1 MVPGATGG
9 WLADLP
15 RGHIVMRTKVL
26 LDPSFRLIDTILTE
40 ADLQRIHAVADVVWG
55 KDEPIG
61 DDHLSA
67 VADELDVIVTGA
79 WRHGHPSRFPKLRAI
94 LEVGGHFPPQD
105 DLDYDYCFSHGIRV
119 LSCAPAFGPAVAEL
133 GLGLALA
140 STRQIART
148 DRTFRHG
155 EPNWSHTSFATEI
168 GDTFTLYDKVIG
180 MIGFGGLGR
189 ALRPLLAPFGC
200 RIQAYDPWL
209 TATFLRRQQVEPVDL
224 DTLLATSR
232 VIFALATPTSSN
244 RALLTGDKL
253 DLIAGDAVFVL
264 LSRSHLVDF
273 DALTERLLAGR
284 FRAAIDVFPDEP
296 IDEDHPIRKAEHA
309 VLSSHRAGAN
319 SEALHSV
326 GRLVA
331 DDLEALC
338 SGRVPHTM
346 QVAQPEFIQLRG

>member
-1 MVPGATGG
+1 M
-9 WLADLP
+9 L
-15 RGHIVMRTKVL
+15 TKVL
-26 LDPSFRLIDTILTE
+26 LDPSFRLIDTVFTDE
-40 ADLQRIHAVADVVWG
+40 DLHRIHTVADVVWG
-55 KDEPIG
+55 KNEPIG
-61 DDHLSA
+61 EAQLNV
-67 VADELDVIVTGA
+67 VADELDIIVTGA
-79 WRHGHPSRFPKLRAI
+79 WRHGHPSRFHKLRAI
-94 LEVGGHFPPQD
+94 LEVGGQLPPQD

-119 LSCAPAFGPAVAEL
+119 LSCAPAFGPAVAEH

-148 DRTFRHG
+148 DRVFRSG

-168 GDTFTLYDKVIG
+168 GDTFTLYGKQMG
-180 MIGFGGLGR
+180 MIGFGGLAD

-200 RIQAYDPWL
+200 PIQVYDPWL
-209 TATFLRRQQVEPVDL
+209 TDTFLRSQQVEPVAL

-232 VIFALATPTSSN
+232 VIFVLATPTSSN

-253 DLIAGDAVFVL
+253 DLIAGDAVLVL

-284 FRAAIDVFPDEP
+284 FRAAIDVYPDEP
-296 IDEDHPIRKAEHA
+296 ISDDHPIRAAEHA
-309 VLSSHRAGAN
+309 VLSSHRAGAI
-319 SEALHSV
+319 SEGLQRV

-338 SGRVPHTM
+338 SGRVPQMM
-346 QVAQPEFIQLRG
+346 QVAQPELIQLRG

>member
-1 MVPGATGG
+1 
-9 WLADLP
+9 
-15 RGHIVMRTKVL
+15 MRTKVL
-26 LDPSFRLIDTILTE
+26 LDPAFRLIDTIFTDE
-40 ADLQRIHAVADVVWG
+40 DQQRIHAAADVVWG

-61 DDHLSA
+61 DDQLSA
-67 VADELDVIVTGA
+67 VADELDIIVTGA
-79 WRHGHPSRFPKLRAI
+79 WRHGHPSRFSRLRAI
-94 LEVGGHFPPQD
+94 LEVGGHLPPPS

-148 DRTFRHG
+148 DRAFRSG

-168 GDTFTLYDKVIG
+168 GEPFTLYGKQIG
-180 MIGFGGLGR
+180 MIGFGGLAR

-200 RIQAYDPWL
+200 PIQVYDPWL
-209 TATFLRRQQVEPVDL
+209 TDTFLRRQQVEPVDL

-232 VIFALATPTSSN
+232 VIFVLATSTASN
-244 RALLTGDKL
+244 RALLTGQKL
-253 DLIAGDAVFVL
+253 DLIAGDAVLVL
-264 LSRSHLVDF
+264 LSRSHLIDF

-284 FRAAIDVFPDEP
+284 FRAAVDVFPDEP
-296 IDEDHPIRKAEHA
+296 IGNDHPIRRAEHA

-319 SEALHSV
+319 REALHNV

-331 DDLEALC
+331 EDLEALC
-338 SGRVPHTM
+338 SGRVPQTM
-346 QVAQPEFIQLRG
+346 QVAQPEFIRSRD